1 MPDPNKPVD
10 ILREIPQQQRPDA
23 PPVVLN
29 PSLPAMEKTG
39 DVKTVLRN
47 TLLPLMGAGAPIHPG
62 GPSGLM
68 EAAPSGPQQ
77 PTHPLPSKPQEPKP
91 SSAPPTLTGGY
102 VRLQVRSEN
111 GNLSI
116 VGAKQVPG
124 PLAMPSGVIHGYV
137 YEVLLDEQQIALGSV
152 PDAGVMRSFANR
164 DVPGPQGKHHF
175 ATVPSFE
182 FAVRIPAGHLVT
194 ANLPKLNIVLHKV
207 EQAPDRFTS
216 LAPLA
221 RQPGVKLQEVARLP
235 GIRLDQ
241 LPVAVRPELERI
253 VTENERLR

>member
-1 MPDPNKPVD
+1 
-10 ILREIPQQQRPDA
+10 
-23 PPVVLN
+23 
-29 PSLPAMEKTG
+29 
-39 DVKTVLRN
+39 
-47 TLLPLMGAGAPIHPG
+47 
-62 GPSGLM
+62 
-68 EAAPSGPQQ
+68 
-77 PTHPLPSKPQEPKP
+77 
-91 SSAPPTLTGGY
+91 
-102 VRLQVRSEN
+102 
-111 GNLSI
+111 
-116 VGAKQVPG
+116 
-124 PLAMPSGVIHGYV
+124 MPSGVIHGYV